1 MRGNQMTTP
10 EKISKVKEAKK
21 TILLKSLAEKKAS
34 ESRVTFSISI
44 ERRVKDVLDIC
55 SNDYGISTSFL
66 INEILKHD
74 LLVDG

>member
-1 MRGNQMTTP
+1 MTTP